1 VLPAKLRNR
10 HTTLSL
16 AQNRKYLRLTKSRLL
31 HKNLLDQSAEKILL
45 INPLIFRG
53 DYPEIPVHLA
63 ADGVN
68 NTPLA

>member
-1 VLPAKLRNR
+1 MLAAKLCHR